1 MKKKA
6 KAKVKG
12 KAKTS
17 RKRSAAK
24 DLSAKKAGAVKG
36 GLLPAS
42 TALPAVQQGY
52 KIAAGDGS
60 VRLADKIVK
69 L

>member
-6 KAKVKG
+6 AKTG

-17 RKRSAAK
+17 RKRSVTR
-24 DLSAKKAGAVKG
+24 DLSAKKAGTVKG

-42 TALPAVQQGY
+42 QLLPAVQS
-52 KIAAGDGS
+52 KIVGDGS
-60 VRLADKIVK
+60 VRTLGSIK
-69 L
+69 

>member
-1 MKKKA
+1 MKK

-17 RKRSAAK
+17 RKRSAVK
-24 DLSAKKAGAVKG
+24 DLSARKAGAVKG

-42 TALPAVQQGY
+42 PVQQKGINLDKQLPGLLLPAVHR
-52 KIAAGDGS
+52 IADGS
-60 VRLADKIVK
+60 V
-69 L
+69 